1 MVRLAPLCLLLSLPA
16 FAGAPTAPK
25 ATPAPAAAKAKGQ
38 RLEVVV
44 TADGFVVGDNKPFK
58 VGQPITLIVTRKVE
72 ATCATEIVIKEY
84 GINQNLPLNK
94 PVEVTF
100 TPKKAGPVRFAC
112 AMDMIAGQLKVE

>member
-1 MVRLAPLCLLLSLPA
+1 MVRLASLCLLLSLPA

-25 ATPAPAAAKAKGQ
+25 SSPAATKAKAQ

-94 PVEVTF
+94 PVEVSF
-100 TPKKAGPVRFAC
+100 TPRKAGPVRFAC